1 MYKKILVPIDGSENS
16 LKTLDHAAELA
27 SVLGSKIALF
37 HVIAPLPSTVQRHVQ
52 VNNLVQEVQ
61 GFGQEVLEDAKKA
74 IAKKYNLEIETDLIY
89 GDPANE
95 ICDKAKKDQFDLIV
109 IGSRGLSE
117 ITSIIMGSVS
127 RRVAR
132 HAVCPVLIVR

>member
-1 MYKKILVPIDGSENS
+1 MYKKILVPLDGSDNS
-16 LKTLDHAAELA
+16 LKTLDHAAEIA
-27 SVLGSKIALF
+27 SVFGSKIVLF
-37 HVIAPLPSTVQRHVQ
+37 NVITPLPSTVQRYVQ
-52 VNNLVQEVQ
+52 VNNLVQEVRE
-61 GFGQEVLEDAKKA
+61 FGQGVLEDAKKA
-74 IAKKYNLEIETDLIY
+74 ISEKYNLEIETDLIY

-95 ICDKAKKDQFDLIV
+95 ICNKAQKEQFDLIV
-109 IGSRGLSE
+109 IGSRGLNQ